1 MSKPSDMP
9 YEERKRQYAAMRRQI
24 YREAPPALLAKYSLA
39 PDAERFQMLRQWML
53 NPDLDSIFV
62 EEKYVQWTESLRSDR
77 YTTVT
82 LFQLEKLY
90 GKSKETKEFIK
101 ELIKGQK
108 GTPHPQAPT
117 STKGRMFKVLKEVVE
132 ENSQG
137 NRTDK
142 LASVGGRC
150 RDEGAKKLLAQQLGG
165 LQDPEFLNMATGQIK
180 SKKMPKQKTPE
191 QISQLKGLIN
201 TIPAILNDIK
211 EYKVRGQHLC
221 RPDKENIKDVEND
234 VKDGRKRISGV
245 KASKK
250 TKKAKESDHEGESSG
265 EMFASLYKYDQEL
278 FRQRLL
284 GPPGALEKFWDT
296 MKDTTLFKEH
306 PVLSNPALVEITR
319 TDLVWTGSNVDERL
333 RLAFHSFTRMCK
345 LHGVRNRG
353 QIFCEKHLYP
363 AGVRRSYP
371 TLAQK
376 HFNGAEG
383 VILCRFLKGVCL
395 SIAESYPQDT
405 HAALLGCFR
414 HFRHKWHFF

>member
-90 GKSKETKEFIK
+90 GKSKEAKEFIK
-101 ELIKGQK
+101 ELIKGDLSLSLS
-108 GTPHPQAPT
+108 GAPT

-191 QISQLKGLIN
+191 QISQFDLKALQKKLKGLIN

-211 EYKVRGQHLC
+211 EYKVRNCAELVSWSDSDLGHQK
-221 RPDKENIKDVEND
+221 PVNEYYETVTAKEVNTFVAQMKENIKDVEND
-234 VKDGRKRISGV
+234 VKDG
-245 KASKK
+245 
-250 TKKAKESDHEGESSG
+250 
-265 EMFASLYKYDQEL
+265 F
-278 FRQRLL
+278 
-284 GPPGALEKFWDT
+284 
-296 MKDTTLFKEH
+296 
-306 PVLSNPALVEITR
+306 
-319 TDLVWTGSNVDERL
+319 RL
-333 RLAFHSFTRMCK
+333 RIL
-345 LHGVRNRG
+345 
-353 QIFCEKHLYP
+353 E
-363 AGVRRSYP
+363 
-371 TLAQK
+371 
-376 HFNGAEG
+376 EG

>member
-90 GKSKETKEFIK
+90 GKSKEAKEFIK
-101 ELIKGQK
+101 ELIKGDLSLSLS
-108 GTPHPQAPT
+108 GAPT

-191 QISQLKGLIN
+191 QISQFDLKALQKKLKGLIN

-211 EYKVRGQHLC
+211 EYKVRNCAELVSWSDSDLGGQHLC

-234 VKDGRKRISGV
+234 VKDG
-245 KASKK
+245 
-250 TKKAKESDHEGESSG
+250 
-265 EMFASLYKYDQEL
+265 F
-278 FRQRLL
+278 
-284 GPPGALEKFWDT
+284 
-296 MKDTTLFKEH
+296 
-306 PVLSNPALVEITR
+306 
-319 TDLVWTGSNVDERL
+319 RL
-333 RLAFHSFTRMCK
+333 RIL
-345 LHGVRNRG
+345 
-353 QIFCEKHLYP
+353 E
-363 AGVRRSYP
+363 
-371 TLAQK
+371 
-376 HFNGAEG
+376 EG